1 MKFATQ
7 SQMSRG
13 NYGTYT
19 SVKDVIVQ
27 EVQQKYKHGSD
38 MAKLIRDGKL
48 FDIDSVR
55 PTRILSELD
64 KTDER
69 AIKQAGLDILFQ
81 EELRAFIDRKMLLNE
96 NKCKAYSLIFSS
108 YCTRQMQQRIEEH
121 PAFDL
126 DIIDNPIRLLTEIK
140 TLTHDTVRAEYPI
153 ASIVDYL
160 ARWINAIQYEHE
172 SLNDYVKQSKYNR
185 DIVRNQIGN
194 EILHTFMKTTKEY
207 VGRKKGS
214 D

>member
-1 MKFATQ
+1 MRKRCDQQVMAKQAVAWRHNRTNGSRGKSKGREKEMKFATQ

-27 EVQQKYKHGSD
+27 EVQRKYKHGSD
-38 MAKLIRDGKL
+38 MAKSIQDGKL

-69 AIKQAGLDILFQ
+69 AIEQAGLDILFQ

-96 NKCKAYSLIFSS
+96 NKCKRTA
-108 YCTRQMQQRIEEH
+108 
-121 PAFDL
+121 
-126 DIIDNPIRLLTEIK
+126 
-140 TLTHDTVRAEYPI
+140 
-153 ASIVDYL
+153 
-160 ARWINAIQYEHE
+160 
-172 SLNDYVKQSKYNR
+172 
-185 DIVRNQIGN
+185 
-194 EILHTFMKTTKEY
+194 
-207 VGRKKGS
+207 
-214 D
+214 